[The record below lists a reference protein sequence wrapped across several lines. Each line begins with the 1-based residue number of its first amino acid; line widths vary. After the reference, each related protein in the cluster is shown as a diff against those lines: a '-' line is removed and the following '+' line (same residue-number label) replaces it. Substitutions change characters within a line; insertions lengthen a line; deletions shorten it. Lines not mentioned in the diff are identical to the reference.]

1 MNLVSD
7 TKSSPG
13 RGVVKTVRSYASRV
27 VWVIALI
34 AALALAIGALLIAL
48 KANQG
53 NSLVDFVLDAA
64 GTADLGLFSRE
75 NGIKQFAGEDA
86 EIKNALF
93 NWGLGALAWLIVG
106 RIVAGFI
113 RP

>member
-1 MNLVSD
+1 MSD
-7 TKSSPG
+7 TKTSSAG
-13 RGVVKTVRSYASRV
+13 SAVKTVRSYVSRAI
-27 VWVIALI
+27 WVIALL
-34 AALALAIGALLIAL
+34 AALALAIGALMIAL

-53 NSLVDFVLDAA
+53 NTLVEFVLNLAD
-64 GTADLGLFSRE
+64 TADLGLFSRE
-75 NGIKQFAGEDA
+75 NGIKQFGGADA

-106 RIVAGFI
+106 RIVAGVV

>member
-1 MNLVSD
+1 MSD
-7 TKSSPG
+7 TKTASGP
-13 RGVVKTVRSYASRV
+13 GVVKTVRSYASRV
-27 VWVIALI
+27 IWVIALL
-34 AALALAIGALLIAL
+34 AALALAIGALMIAL

-53 NSLVDFVLDAA
+53 NTLVDFVLNLAD
-64 GTADLGLFSRE
+64 TADLGLFSRE
-75 NGIKQFAGEDA
+75 NGIKQFGGEDA

-106 RIVAGFI
+106 RVVAGII

>member
-1 MNLVSD
+1 MTLVPD
-7 TKSSPG
+7 TKTSSGPA
-13 RGVVKTVRSYASRV
+13 VVKTVRSYASRV

-48 KANQG
+48 NANQD
-53 NSLVDFVLDAA
+53 NSLVDFVLNAA
-64 GTADLGLFSRE
+64 DIADLGLFSRE
-75 NGIKQFAGEDA
+75 NGIKQFGGEDA

-93 NWGLGALAWLIVG
+93 NWGIGALAWLIVG

>member
-1 MNLVSD
+1 MSD
-7 TKSSPG
+7 TKTSTGP
-13 RGVVKTVRSYASRV
+13 GVVHTVRSYASRV

-48 KANQG
+48 KANQD
-53 NSLVDFVLDAA
+53 NSLVDFVLNAA
-64 GTADLGLFSRE
+64 DTADLGLFSRE
-75 NGIKQFAGEDA
+75 NGIKQFGGEDA

-93 NWGLGALAWLIVG
+93 NWGVGALAWLIVG

>member
-1 MNLVSD
+1 MSD
-7 TKSSPG
+7 TKTSSGPG
-13 RGVVKTVRSYASRV
+13 MVKTVRSYASRV

-48 KANQG
+48 DANQS
-53 NSLVDFVLDAA
+53 NTLVAFVLDAA
-64 GTADLGLFSRE
+64 DVADLGLFSRE
-75 NGIKQFAGEDA
+75 NGIKQFGGEDA
-86 EIKNALF
+86 VTKNALF
-93 NWGLGALAWLIVG
+93 NWGIGALAWLIVG

>member
-1 MNLVSD
+1 MSD
-7 TKSSPG
+7 TKTSNGPG
-13 RGVVKTVRSYASRV
+13 MVHTIRSYASRA
-27 VWVIALI
+27 VWAIALL

-48 KANQG
+48 KANQD
-53 NSLVDFVLDAA
+53 NTLVEFVLNLAD
-64 GTADLGLFSRE
+64 TADLGLFSRE
-75 NGIKQFAGEDA
+75 NGIKQFGGEDA

-93 NWGLGALAWLIVG
+93 NWGIGALAWLIVG